1 MRDTR
6 EPADIAR
13 QLSLKTWVE
22 PALRRAATIEINSR
36 MPLDEVVERIVRLV
50 SCAVA
55 TQQPWVCT
63 QPMRTS
69 APRRRVAHASASETQ
84 WFPCAMVRAP
94 GFRRRR
100 RAHWPRRW
108 CKESNGLDG
117 LIPATRAM
125 AQKPR
130 RRRVRRSAM
139 VPSCLARG
147 RPVPGRLLESQLSGE
162 GGCCLLAVHL
172 VEPFAVAHNHASSHA
187 SCGAISRTAG
197 DMT

>member
-69 APRRRVAHASASETQ
+69 APRRPRRPRQ
-84 WFPCAMVRAP
+84 RGRNAMVSLRH
-94 GFRRRR
+94 GSC
-100 RAHWPRRW
+100 PRVPTP
-108 CKESNGLDG
+108 
-117 LIPATRAM
+117 PACTLAET
-125 AQKPR
+125 
-130 RRRVRRSAM
+130 M
-139 VPSCLARG
+139 V
-147 RPVPGRLLESQLSGE
+147 
-162 GGCCLLAVHL
+162 
-172 VEPFAVAHNHASSHA
+172 
-187 SCGAISRTAG
+187 
-197 DMT
+197 